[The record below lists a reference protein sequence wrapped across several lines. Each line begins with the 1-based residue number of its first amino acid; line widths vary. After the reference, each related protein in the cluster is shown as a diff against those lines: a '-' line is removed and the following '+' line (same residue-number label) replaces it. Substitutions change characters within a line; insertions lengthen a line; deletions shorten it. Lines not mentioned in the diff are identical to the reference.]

1 MPTVADGARQSSQHA
16 AAGCLRRCLLVRVGR
31 QLVLVGGQSLSLGD
45 IRQQRSYVC
54 DVIAEQ
60 DGERGR
66 IKIQVSGTVQ
76 SRLPITVPGL
86 QLPKD
91 DGTLRA
97 VLLRAVFLRRT
108 TRLRQLSGCRH
119 LTACRVRRLLF
130 K

>member
-1 MPTVADGARQSSQHA
+1 MPRSVMPTVADGDRQPSQHA

-31 QLVLVGGQSLSLGD
+31 QLVLVGGQLLSLGD

-54 DVIAEQ
+54 DIVAEQ

-66 IKIQVSGTVQ
+66 VEIQVSGTVQ
-76 SRLPITVPGL
+76 SRLPIIVPGL

-119 LTACRVRRLLF
+119 LTGCRV
-130 K
+130 

>member
-54 DVIAEQ
+54 DVVAEQ

-86 QLPKD
+86 QLPED

-108 TRLRQLSGCRH
+108 TRLRQLSGC
-119 LTACRVRRLLF
+119 
-130 K
+130 